1 MRTSISKSVSILGCC
16 YDWLRLLS
24 KYLAVN
30 PNEMDWHCG
39 EQSFEKNSERMQ
51 HPIYLKCRSAMDVHK
66 NALLKGGRE
75 LYVCYLSSTIYV
87 VDSMGNNKLT
97 LGGASK

>member
-1 MRTSISKSVSILGCC
+1 MRHLSNQFERLNCALAILSVSFLGLL

-39 EQSFEKNSERMQ
+39 EQSFEREVGEKKK
-51 HPIYLKCRSAMDVHK
+51 PL
-66 NALLKGGRE
+66 NAR
-75 LYVCYLSSTIYV
+75 V
-87 VDSMGNNKLT
+87 
-97 LGGASK
+97 

>member
-1 MRTSISKSVSILGCC
+1 MRHLSNQFERLNCGALAILSVSFLGLL

-39 EQSFEKNSERMQ
+39 EQSFEREVGERKKT
-51 HPIYLKCRSAMDVHK
+51 L
-66 NALLKGGRE
+66 NAR
-75 LYVCYLSSTIYV
+75 V
-87 VDSMGNNKLT
+87 
-97 LGGASK
+97 

>member
-1 MRTSISKSVSILGCC
+1 MRHFSNQFEQAALDALAILSVSILGLL

-39 EQSFEKNSERMQ
+39 EQSFEREVGRKKKFEA
-51 HPIYLKCRSAMDVHK
+51 PIAS
-66 NALLKGGRE
+66 
-75 LYVCYLSSTIYV
+75 LYRQECTLSI
-87 VDSMGNNKLT
+87 
-97 LGGASK
+97 